1 MKQQVS
7 DDGTQRP
14 HQVIVARSG
23 TTVSYLLFTGVGE
36 SKFTEDQ
43 LKTLAVRV
51 GQRTAQG

>member
-1 MKQQVS
+1 M
-7 DDGTQRP
+7 
-14 HQVIVARSG
+14 IVARSG